1 MIDLKNL
8 TIEKA
13 HGAIKNGDYTVTD
26 LVNAYL
32 EVIKEKN
39 KDINAYLEVY
49 DDVLIQA
56 SIAEKM
62 FKDGTATLM
71 TGIPV
76 ALKDNMLIDGYIAS
90 AGSKILENYKATYD
104 ATVVKQLKMQ
114 GAVIIGRANMD
125 EFAMGS
131 STETSAYGITRNPV
145 NRDYVPGGTSGG
157 SASAVAMDGALVSL
171 GSDTGGSIRQPASF
185 CGVVGM
191 KPTYGNV
198 SRYGII
204 SMASSLDQVGPIG
217 KTVRDV
223 EILYNAISG
232 YDTND
237 STSIP
242 KEKRYI
248 KNIAE
253 DSVSEW
259 SGESTRGPE
268 ETISSAKFS
277 HLPLKKR
284 LGIPKSFLSGD
295 GINKEVM
302 NNFEESCQKLKDAGY
317 ELVDVSL
324 PLIKYSLAVYY
335 IVMPAEV
342 SSNLARYDGMR
353 YGLSIEADKLYDVYA
368 KTRGLGFGKEV
379 RRRILLGTY
388 ILSHGY
394 YDAYYNKAVNVREA
408 IKSELAN
415 VFLDVDAI
423 ITPTVP
429 FPPFQF
435 GEKINDPIAMY
446 MSDLFTVPANI
457 SGVPAMSIPSGF
469 TEDNLPLGLHIMA
482 SHFREDILFTIG
494 KVFEKLV

>member
-1 MIDLKNL
+1 MIDLKTL

-13 HGAIKNGDYTVTD
+13 HESFNNGEFTVTD

-39 KDINAYLEVY
+39 TDINAYLEVY
-49 DDVLIQA
+49 DDVLAQA
-56 SIAEKM
+56 KVAEEM
-62 FKDGTATLM
+62 FKEGKATLM

-76 ALKDNMLIDGYIAS
+76 ALKDNMLVSGHIAS

-104 ATVVKQLKMQ
+104 SGVVKQLKAE
-114 GAVIIGRANMD
+114 GAIIMGRANMD

-157 SASAVAMDGALVSL
+157 SVAAVAMDGALVSL

-185 CGVVGM
+185 TGVVGM

-198 SRYGII
+198 SRFGIVA
-204 SMASSLDQVGPIG
+204 MASSLDQVGPIG
-217 KTVRDV
+217 KSVRDV
-223 EILYNAISG
+223 EILYDATCG
-232 YDTND
+232 YDAND

-242 KEKRYI
+242 KEKRIPNLPI
-248 KNIAE
+248 K
-253 DSVSEW
+253 
-259 SGESTRGPE
+259 
-268 ETISSAKFS
+268 
-277 HLPLKKR
+277 KK
-284 LGIPKSFLSGD
+284 LGVPRSFLSGD
-295 GINKEVM
+295 GIDKEVM
-302 NNFEESCQKLKDAGY
+302 RNFEESCEALKRAGY

-342 SSNLARYDGMR
+342 SSNLARFDGIR
-353 YGLSIEADKLYDVYA
+353 YGLSVDADKLYDVYA
-368 KTRGLGFGKEV
+368 KSRGKGFGKEV

-394 YDAYYNKAVNVREA
+394 YDAYYNKAVNVRES
-408 IKSELAN
+408 IKAELAQ
-415 VFLDVDAI
+415 VFQDVDAI

-429 FPPFQF
+429 FPPFKF
-435 GEKINDPIAMY
+435 GDKSNDPIAMY

-457 SGVPAMSIPSGF
+457 AGVPAISIPSGN
-469 TEDNLPLGLHIMA
+469 TTDGLPLGFHIMA
-482 SHFREDILFTIG
+482 PHFREDILFTVG
-494 KVFEKLV
+494 KDFENRV